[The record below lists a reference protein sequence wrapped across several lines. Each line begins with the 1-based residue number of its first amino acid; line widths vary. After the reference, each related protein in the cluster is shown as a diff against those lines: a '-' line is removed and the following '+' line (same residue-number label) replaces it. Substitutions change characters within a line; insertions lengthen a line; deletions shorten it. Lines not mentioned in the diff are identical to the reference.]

1 MANICNRVVNRV
13 DINSQALAVSS
24 RNGEPRLYRCSSNAR
39 YDTRVGKHYDTRV
52 STRTTT
58 STSNNLGRDLGQRRG
73 VTNNTHTRRNLQRT
87 TRRNLQTAGATN
99 SNNQSN
105 LLSSSSHNSKNNNH
119 AARRMKSA
127 PTSNFV
133 SPHGRKD
140 HGRFDFGL
148 GYKPHEHFIESETYS
163 AFFMPERPKSTLGGT
178 TKQYWETRKGTPYK
192 SLLRENISKPLNC
205 FKPKTRKPRMNET
218 WTSEPCHNQISKQPL
233 PKDRRNGSVAWR
245 ETYKKLRTEKQNPP
259 TIHAR
264 TTGIWGCASGN
275 AVLHDR
281 PVSRGFTAGTP
292 QLMRFRSAPELSRAT
307 PLETRMANYDYF
319 LHMPVRSGKTFN

>member
-13 DINSQALAVSS
+13 DINSQALVVSS

-39 YDTRVGKHYDTRV
+39 YDSRVGQKHYDTRV
-52 STRTTT
+52 STRTATT
-58 STSNNLGRDLGQRRG
+58 RAATSNNLGRELRQGRG
-73 VTNNTHTRRNLQRT
+73 TRNTSTRRNLQRT
-87 TRRNLQTAGATN
+87 TRRNLKTAGATN
-99 SNNQSN
+99 NNNQNNLLKSNNN
-105 LLSSSSHNSKNNNH
+105 NKNV
-119 AARRMKSA
+119 RRMKSA

-148 GYKPHEHFIESETYS
+148 GYKPHEHFIESETYKPF
-163 AFFMPERPKSTLGGT
+163 AVPDRPKSTLGGT
-178 TKQYWETRKGTPYK
+178 TKQYWENRKGTPYK
-192 SLLRENISKPLNC
+192 SLLRENLSKPLNC
-205 FKPKTRKPRMNET
+205 FKPHTRKPKMNET
-218 WTSEPCHNQISKQPL
+218 WSSEPCHNQISKQPL
-233 PKDRRNGSVAWR
+233 PKNRRNGSVAWR

-264 TTGIWGCASGN
+264 TTGIWSCASGN

-281 PVSRGFTAGTP
+281 PISRGFTPGKPA
-292 QLMRFRSAPELSRAT
+292 LVRFRSAPELSRAT

-319 LHMPVRSGKTFN
+319 LKMPVRSGKTFN